1 MTVPVLVQG
10 GTILHGTL
18 TNDGVSPCPIR
29 VCVHASPFSGRNNT
43 EPTYDGAAL
52 LDKTL
57 TNDEAAT

>member
-1 MTVPVLVQG
+1 MTEFL
-10 GTILHGTL
+10 
-18 TNDGVSPCPIR
+18 GVHSGLREEPL
-29 VCVHASPFSGRNNT
+29 CVHASPFSGRNNT